1 MPRFRG
7 AGAGNRHARRR
18 FAGVDD
24 VIAGNGVD
32 GHRWRGAI
40 DAVFMR
46 CRGAVAVDV
55 SHPHLG
61 AGIAV
66 TQSRH
71 IRRRNGGAPATVSRH
86 RGGVGFA
93 AKSNG
98 NGLPRFDT
106 GRAAGER

>member
-1 MPRFRG
+1 MRR
-7 AGAGNRHARRR
+7 AGAGHRYARRR
-18 FAGVDD
+18 FAGIDD

-32 GHRWRGAI
+32 GDRWRGAI

-61 AGIAV
+61 AGIAI
-66 TQSRH
+66 TQRRH
-71 IRRRNGGAPATVSRH
+71 IRRRNGGAPATVCRH
-86 RGGVGFA
+86 RGGVGFT

-98 NGLPRFDT
+98 NGLPRFDA

>member
-1 MPRFRG
+1 MRR
-7 AGAGNRHARRR
+7 AGAGHRYARRR
-18 FAGVDD
+18 FAGIDD

-32 GHRWRGAI
+32 GDRWRGAI

-61 AGIAV
+61 AG
-66 TQSRH
+66 
-71 IRRRNGGAPATVSRH
+71 
-86 RGGVGFA
+86 
-93 AKSNG
+93 NG
-98 NGLPRFDT
+98 NGLPRFDA